1 MYIYLMYTY
10 IYIQYI
16 YIYIYICIY
25 IYAFFDV
32 NKERTIINESLNIK
46 KVKYFFS
53 KKLVKQTLF
62 LFRLPHLNIN
72 KHKMK
77 QNESIKCL
85 AMLLD
90 ENVLWKG
97 HLRIIENKFTSFEE
111 TLK

>member
-1 MYIYLMYTY
+1 MYTY

-16 YIYIYICIY
+16 YIYIY

-90 ENVLWKG
+90 ENLTWKG